1 MPVFTS
7 WNGHPY
13 PARAEPAEG
22 GEYGCGSHHHQTQHH
37 STLQHIVFGD
47 DGKKMQKRNGKMF
60 PLLNLFTVP
69 LNMLMLV

>member
-22 GEYGCGSHHHQTQHH
+22 GEYGCGSHHHQTQHR
-37 STLQHIVFGD
+37 STLQHIVFRD
-47 DGKKMQKRNGKMF
+47 DEKNAKKKWKMF
-60 PLLNLFTVP
+60 ND
-69 LNMLMLV
+69 